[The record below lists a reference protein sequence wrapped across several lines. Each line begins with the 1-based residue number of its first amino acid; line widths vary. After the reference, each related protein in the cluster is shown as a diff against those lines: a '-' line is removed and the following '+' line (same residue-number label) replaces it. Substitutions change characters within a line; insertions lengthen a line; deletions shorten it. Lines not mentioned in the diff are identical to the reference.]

1 MKTTKQTDFSKKP
14 MGRPPY
20 AVSEEDKKQVYTM
33 SMLGIPDYDIA
44 KVMQISEPTLRKYFF
59 HELEIGH
66 IRANARVGQTLYA
79 VATDPANPKCVTAA
93 IFWLKAR
100 AGWKEDSGMAAMGKK
115 EIQHEEAKTNH
126 KGTEWGDLLPNVPL
140 Q

>member
-1 MKTTKQTDFSKKP
+1 MKEKKP
-14 MGRPPY
+14 MGRPAYEPSEKDK
-20 AVSEEDKKQVYTM
+20 AQVSALTAM
-33 SMLGIPDYDIA
+33 GIPDYDIA
-44 KVMQISEPTLRKYFF
+44 KVMQISEPTLRKYYFR
-59 HELEIGH
+59 ELEIGH
-66 IRANARVGQTLYA
+66 ISANSKVAQTLYKT
-79 VATDPANPKCVTAA
+79 ATDPSNPKSVTAA

-115 EIQHEEAKTNH
+115 EVQHEEAKMNH

>member
-1 MKTTKQTDFSKKP
+1 MKEKKP
-14 MGRPPY
+14 MGRPAYEPSEKDK
-20 AVSEEDKKQVYTM
+20 AQVSALTAM
-33 SMLGIPDYDIA
+33 GIPDYDIA
-44 KVMQISEPTLRKYFF
+44 KVMQISEPTLRKYYFR
-59 HELEIGH
+59 ELEIGH
-66 IRANARVGQTLYA
+66 ISANSKVAQTLYKT
-79 VATDPANPKCVTAA
+79 ATDPSNPKSVTAA

-115 EIQHEEAKTNH
+115 EVQHEEAKTNH

>member
-1 MKTTKQTDFSKKP
+1 MKEKKP
-14 MGRPPY
+14 MGRPAYEPSEKDK
-20 AVSEEDKKQVYTM
+20 AQVSALTAM
-33 SMLGIPDYDIA
+33 GIPDYDIA
-44 KVMQISEPTLRKYFF
+44 KVMQISEPTLRKYYFR
-59 HELEIGH
+59 ELEIGH
-66 IRANARVGQTLYA
+66 ISANSKVAQTLYKT
-79 VATDPANPKCVTAA
+79 ATDPSNPKSVTAA

-126 KGTEWGDLLPNVPL
+126 KGTEWGDLLASVPL

>member
-1 MKTTKQTDFSKKP
+1 MPPKTQEKTPKA
-14 MGRPPY
+14 MGRPAYEPSEKDK
-20 AVSEEDKKQVYTM
+20 AQVSVLTAM
-33 SMLGIPDYDIA
+33 GIPDYDIA
-44 KVMQISEPTLRKYFF
+44 KVMQISEPTLRKYYFR
-59 HELEIGH
+59 ELEIGH
-66 IRANARVGQTLYA
+66 ISANSKVAQTLYKT
-79 VATDPANPKCVTAA
+79 ATDPSNPKSVTAA

>member
-1 MKTTKQTDFSKKP
+1 MKEKKP
-14 MGRPPY
+14 MGRPAYEPSEKDR
-20 AVSEEDKKQVYTM
+20 AQVSALTAM
-33 SMLGIPDYDIA
+33 GIPDYDIA
-44 KVMQISEPTLRKYFF
+44 KVMQISEPTLRKYYFR
-59 HELEIGH
+59 ELEIGH
-66 IRANARVGQTLYA
+66 ISANSKVAQTLYKT
-79 VATDPANPKCVTAA
+79 ATDPSNPKSVTAA

-126 KGTEWGDLLPNVPL
+126 KGTEWGDLLASVPL

>member
-1 MKTTKQTDFSKKP
+1 MMTKEKKP
-14 MGRPPY
+14 MGRPTYDPSEKDR
-20 AVSEEDKKQVYTM
+20 AQVSLLTGM
-33 SMLGIPDYDIA
+33 GIPDYEIA
-44 KVMQISEPTLRKYFF
+44 KVMQISEPTLRKYYFR
-59 HELEIGH
+59 ELEIGH
-66 IRANARVGQTLYA
+66 ISANSRVARTLYQI
-79 VATDPANPKCVTAA
+79 ATDPANPKSVTAA

-115 EIQHEEAKTNH
+115 EVQHEEAKMNH

>member
-1 MKTTKQTDFSKKP
+1 MKEKKP
-14 MGRPPY
+14 MGRPAYEPSEKDK
-20 AVSEEDKKQVYTM
+20 AQVSALTAM
-33 SMLGIPDYDIA
+33 GIPDYDIA
-44 KVMQISEPTLRKYFF
+44 KVMQISEPTLRKYYFR
-59 HELEIGH
+59 ELEIGH
-66 IRANARVGQTLYA
+66 ISANSKVAQTLYKT
-79 VATDPANPKCVTAA
+79 ATDPSNPKSVTAA